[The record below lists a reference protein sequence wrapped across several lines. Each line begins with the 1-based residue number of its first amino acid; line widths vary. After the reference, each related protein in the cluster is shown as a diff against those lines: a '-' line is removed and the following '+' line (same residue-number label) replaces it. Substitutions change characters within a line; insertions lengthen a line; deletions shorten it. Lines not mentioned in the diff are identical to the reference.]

1 MNSFR
6 LVLLLL
12 AVSLSG
18 CASQSNLRNNLP
30 VAEPVQTRF
39 AYEIELG
46 KLNDFMRQDIA
57 GDQLGELLYRRG
69 ALYDALGLRTLARI
83 DFNHALEYIPD
94 LANAYNY
101 LGIHFTVLGEY
112 QYAYDAFDSVLELEP
127 EHGYA
132 LLNRGVAAYY
142 HGRYEHAQT
151 DMRGYAERDPTD
163 PYRVLWL
170 YLAEHEVD
178 AEQARRNLAD
188 YYADIPESEWAREI
202 IGVYLGEQSI
212 REFLNSDFND
222 NASDNPNTVAERLC
236 EAYFYLGKML
246 QRQQRNED
254 AKLFFR
260 LALSTNVLE
269 FVEHRYAS
277 VELARMAK
285 TATTNAAN

>member
-6 LVLLLL
+6 LVLLLGV
-12 AVSLSG
+12 VSLSG
-18 CASQSNLRNNLP
+18 CASQSAWQQNLP

-46 KLNDFMRQDIA
+46 KLNDFMRQDLA
-57 GDQLGELLYRRG
+57 GEQFGELLYRRG
-69 ALYDALGLRTLARI
+69 ALYDALGLRTLARV

-142 HGRYEHAQT
+142 HGRYELAQA
-151 DMRGYAERDPTD
+151 DMRRYAERDPTD

-178 AEQARRNLAD
+178 AQQARRNLAA

-212 REFLNSDFND
+212 PDFLSSDF
-222 NASDNPNTVAERLC
+222 SDTTSTNPNTVAERLC

-246 QRQQRNED
+246 QRQQRTDD

-269 FVEHRYAS
+269 FVEHRYAA
-277 VELARMAK
+277 VELARLTSAEP
-285 TATTNAAN
+285 TNAAN

>member
-1 MNSFR
+1 MNNFR
-6 LVLLLL
+6 VVLLLL
-12 AVSLSG
+12 VIGLSG
-18 CASQSNLRNNLP
+18 CASQSTLQHNLP
-30 VAEPVQTRF
+30 IAEPVQARF

-46 KLNDFMRQDIA
+46 KLNEFLRQDLPA
-57 GDQLGELLYRRG
+57 EQLGELLYRRG
-69 ALYDALGLRTLARI
+69 ALYDALGLRTLARV
-83 DFNHALEYIPD
+83 DFNHALEYAPR

-101 LGIHFTVLGEY
+101 LGIHYTVMGEY

-142 HGRYEHAQT
+142 DGRYEHAEA
-151 DMRGYAERDPTD
+151 DMRRYAERDPTD

-178 AEQARRNLAD
+178 AERARQNLAN
-188 YYADIPESEWAREI
+188 YYQDIPETEWARKI

-212 REFLNSDFND
+212 PEFLRADHSD
-222 NASDNPNTVAERLC
+222 ASDDNPDLVAERLC

-246 QRQQRNED
+246 QHEQRQKD

-269 FVEHRYAS
+269 FVEHRYAA
-277 VELARMAK
+277 VELERIASAE
-285 TATTNAAN
+285 AAPAAD